1 MRRAFSKGS
10 YIHITKRGV
19 RGLPIVKD
27 ASDKWRFVRLLR
39 YLNDQRSHTNW
50 QRDVKEAGSE
60 GHYMPWP
67 DSWRPQNK
75 LVHIHAYT
83 LMPNHF
89 HLLIEEIIEEGTARF
104 MKKIGDSMTKSFN
117 KKYDEQGGLFQG
129 PYTSSIVGSDDYL
142 RFVMAYIEVKNVFEL
157 YPDGFSVACADFKQA
172 ISWAKQYPFSSLAY
186 ELNERKNS
194 LIIDR
199 NQHTADLFSD
209 ADDFK
214 QVAKEALQYSQTKS
228 MVGTDIHLE

>member
-27 ASDKWRFVRLLR
+27 VSDKWRFVRLLR
-39 YLNDQRSHTNW
+39 YLNDQRSHVNW
-50 QRDVKEAGSE
+50 QRDVKEAGAE

-67 DSWRPQNK
+67 DTWPPQNK

-89 HLLIEEIIEEGTARF
+89 HLLIEEIVDDGTASF

-129 PYTSSIVGSDDYL
+129 PYASSIIGSDDYL

-157 YPDGFSVACADFKQA
+157 YPEGFSVACADFQKT

-186 ELNERKNS
+186 ELNEQINS
-194 LIIDR
+194 SIIDR
-199 NQHTADLFSD
+199 NQHTADLFNN
-209 ADDFK
+209 AEDFK
-214 QVAKEALQYSQTKS
+214 RVAKEAIQYSQIKS
-228 MVGTDIHLE
+228 VDGADIHLE

>member
-1 MRRAFSKGS
+1 MKRAFSKGS

-39 YLNDQRSHTNW
+39 YLNDQRSHANW
-50 QRDVKEAGSE
+50 QRDVKQAGAE
-60 GHYMPWP
+60 GYYMPWP
-67 DSWRPQNK
+67 ENWQSQNK

-89 HLLIEEIIEEGTARF
+89 HLLIEEIVDGGTARF

-129 PYTSSIVGSDDYL
+129 PYNSSIIESDDYL

-157 YPDGFSVACADFKQA
+157 YPDGFSVASANFKKG

-194 LIIDR
+194 PIIDR
-199 NQHTADLFSD
+199 NQHTADLFND

-214 QVAKEALQYSQTKS
+214 WVAKEAIQYSQTRS
-228 MVGTDIHLE
+228 VVGTDIHLE

>member
-1 MRRAFSKGS
+1 MRRAFSEGS

-19 RGLPIVKD
+19 RGLPIVKG

-50 QRDVKEAGSE
+50 QRNVKQAGSE

-67 DSWRPQNK
+67 DGWRPQNK

-89 HLLIEEIIEEGTARF
+89 HLLIEEIVDGGTARF

-129 PYTSSIVGSDDYL
+129 PYMSSIIGSDDYL

-157 YPDGFSVACADFKQA
+157 YPDGFSAACANFKKA

-186 ELNERKNS
+186 ELNERKDS
-194 LIIDR
+194 SIIDR
-199 NQHTADLFSD
+199 NQHTADLFNN
-209 ADDFK
+209 AEDFK
-214 QVAKEALQYSQTKS
+214 RVAKEAIQYSQTKG